1 MPRHYVLHPAFC
13 HPSVILVSAI
23 HRVGSILATGVLT
36 RGGQVRH
43 GVQNWVCVSCA
54 PRDIHSGAYST
65 RQISSPGCLRW
76 PMNVRRYYGVIL
88 PSLLVLTT
96 GVGFCSL
103 NCILGGQ
110 ALASIANISW
120 T

>member
-1 MPRHYVLHPAFC
+1 
-13 HPSVILVSAI
+13 
-23 HRVGSILATGVLT
+23 
-36 RGGQVRH
+36 
-43 GVQNWVCVSCA
+43 
-54 PRDIHSGAYST
+54 
-65 RQISSPGCLRW
+65 
-76 PMNVRRYYGVIL
+76 MNVRRYYGVIL
-88 PSLLVLTT
+88 PSLLVLTA